1 MVTDF
6 EEIRAQ
12 VDVMIDQLGFACH
25 PRIAHE
31 ERGERLSFPRVR
43 QARNDAVLIDVV
55 ARVDERHIR
64 RRENVERNAVVG
76 RPVPAPMHDS
86 NGHVP
91 SRSGALAVDVG
102 TPSIGLARVEDFSDR
117 KLRDNTQA
125 AADMIA

>member
-1 MVTDF
+1 MKDESGRRSVPRPVVTDF

-55 ARVDERHIR
+55 AGVDERHVR
-64 RRENVERNAVVG
+64 WREDVERHAVVG
-76 RPVPAPMHDS
+76 RPVQAAVHDA
-86 NGHVP
+86 NRYVP
-91 SRSGALAVDVG
+91 FRGGALAVGVG
-102 TPSIGLARVEDFSDR
+102 PPAVGLA
-117 KLRDNTQA
+117 
-125 AADMIA
+125 